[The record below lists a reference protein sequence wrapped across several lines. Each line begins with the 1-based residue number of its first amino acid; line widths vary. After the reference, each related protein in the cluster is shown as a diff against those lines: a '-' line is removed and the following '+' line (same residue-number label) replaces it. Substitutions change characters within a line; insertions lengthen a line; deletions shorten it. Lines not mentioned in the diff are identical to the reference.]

1 MSSKERLR
9 HVFSENSKWPETDM
23 SFESNKS
30 VLVRHEKEFN
40 SREAF
45 AYAVLNLAEDNYIGC
60 MYISPTEQL
69 DYDCEV
75 YMSVKDTD
83 VAWDQGLFKT
93 LKDWLN
99 YEWPFK
105 RCAYPGRTINWE
117 DWMYLTKKC
126 RKI

>member
-1 MSSKERLR
+1 MLVSESFKVPNQLYTGQFHFQILGPKFSEVDYEAVISSKERLR

-60 MYISPTEQL
+60 MYISPNEQV

-75 YMSVKDTD
+75 YMWVKDT
-83 VAWDQGLFKT
+83 
-93 LKDWLN
+93 
-99 YEWPFK
+99 
-105 RCAYPGRTINWE
+105 
-117 DWMYLTKKC
+117 
-126 RKI
+126 